1 MPAVLDGLREHGV
14 ALVIGDHPERPFQ
27 GHELTADWTFVRFHF
42 GRRGRR
48 GNYSESEIA
57 TWARRVAQWRR
68 RAEIYAYFN
77 NDWEGF
83 APRNA
88 LDLAGRLS

>member
-1 MPAVLDGLREHGV
+1 M
-14 ALVIGDHPERPFQ
+14 IGDHPERPFQ
-27 GHELTADWTFVRFHF
+27 RRELTTDWTLVRMHY

-48 GNYSESEIA
+48 GNYSRSEIA

-68 RAEIYAYFN
+68 RADVFVYFN

-88 LDLAGRLS
+88 LSLAARLIRVGQRPWPLPAS